1 MRVHIDNPEFQ
12 GMVADLKKQLKQPAI
27 NKVRDY
33 INAGNLS
40 DRSSDFYAGMVSTL
54 IHCLDVGQQSSPE
67 DQSRSKHYGAM
78 IVVLTERIGQ
88 AQS

>member
-1 MRVHIDNPEFQ
+1 MQVDIDNPEFQ
-12 GMVADLKKQLKQPAI
+12 RIVSELKKQLGQPAI
-27 NKVRDY
+27 NKVRDS

-40 DRSSDFYAGMVSTL
+40 NHSSDFYAGMVSTL
-54 IHCLDVGQQSSPE
+54 IHCLDVEQQSSPE